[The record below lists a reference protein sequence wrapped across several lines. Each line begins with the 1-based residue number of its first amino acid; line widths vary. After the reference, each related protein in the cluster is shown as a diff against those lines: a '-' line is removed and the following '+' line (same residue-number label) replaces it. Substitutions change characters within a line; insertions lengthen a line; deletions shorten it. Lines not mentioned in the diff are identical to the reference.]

1 MTTEQRLIGRPAAA
15 GFYAGPLVFM
25 GPNDLPRR
33 RPSGEVHTEAAA
45 LRDAV
50 AAALADALA
59 MAAAAEGE
67 AADMIGF
74 QAAMLEDP
82 ELVRSALVAIADGTP
97 ADSAW
102 SAAMAAEISEYA
114 AAEQEY
120 FRARTADLQDIRD
133 AVLAKLRPGVVRE
146 VPARG
151 VIVADDLPLSR
162 FLAIDFSGGGAILLT
177 AGSRTSHV
185 AMLARARLI
194 PMIVGL
200 GEMPETLAGRFTLV
214 DGTAGEVIVDPTEAT
229 SVSFAARRQA
239 GEQAADAGKHFLAAP
254 ARTADGTDVA
264 MHLNIVGADELA
276 RLDPGI
282 CDGIGLFRT
291 EFLFHGEKSLPD
303 EDAQYT
309 VYRRVVEWA
318 QGRPVTIRTLD
329 AGGDKPLPGITA
341 AGESNPFLGLRG
353 LRLSLRHPR
362 LFAVQLRAL
371 LRAARH
377 GEIRIMLPMV
387 TVPEELEAA
396 RALLEAEIAAFERT
410 GEAVPRPKLG
420 IMVEVPAAA
429 ITIERFDAAFF
440 SIGSNDLTQYVT
452 AAGRDMEDVADL
464 ADPTNPA
471 VIRLIEVVVR
481 HGRQSGRD
489 VSLCG
494 DAGGDPAVVPALLRA
509 GLRSLS
515 VAPELLAGAK
525 RAVASVALAR

>member
-1 MTTEQRLIGRPAAA
+1 
-15 GFYAGPLVFM
+15 
-25 GPNDLPRR
+25 
-33 RPSGEVHTEAAA
+33 
-45 LRDAV
+45 
-50 AAALADALA
+50 
-59 MAAAAEGE
+59 
-67 AADMIGF
+67 MIGF

-102 SAAMAAEISEYA
+102 NAAMAAEIAEYA

-120 FRARTADLQDIRD
+120 FRARTADLRDIRD
-133 AVLAKLRPGVVRE
+133 AVLAKLRPGGVRE
-146 VPARG
+146 VQATG

-162 FLAIDFSGGGAILLT
+162 FLAIDFSGGGAIVLT

-185 AMLARARLI
+185 AMLARARLV

-200 GEMPETLAGRFTLV
+200 GEVPERLAGRFALV
-214 DGTAGEVIVDPTEAT
+214 DGVAGEVIVDPTEAT
-229 SVSFAARRQA
+229 RVRFAARREA
-239 GEQAADAGKHFLAAP
+239 GEKAADAGKRSLTAP
-254 ARTADGTDVA
+254 ARTADGTLVA
-264 MHLNIVGADELA
+264 MHLNIMGADELA
-276 RLDPGI
+276 RLDPAI
-282 CDGIGLFRT
+282 CDGVGLFRT
-291 EFLFHGEKSLPD
+291 EFLFHGKNALPD
-303 EDAQYT
+303 EDAQYAI
-309 VYRRVVEWA
+309 YRRVVEWA

-329 AGGDKPLPGITA
+329 AGGDKPLAGITA
-341 AGESNPFLGLRG
+341 AHESNPFLGLRG
-353 LRLSLRHPR
+353 LRLSLRHPG

-377 GEIRIMLPMV
+377 GEVRIMLPMV

-396 RALLEAEIAAFERT
+396 RVLLEAEIAAFARA

-452 AAGRDMEDVADL
+452 AAGRDMEDVAEL

-471 VIRLIEVVVR
+471 VIRLIEAVVR

-494 DAGGDPAVVPALLRA
+494 DAGGDPAVVPALLAA

-525 RAVASVALAR
+525 QAVAAAALPR